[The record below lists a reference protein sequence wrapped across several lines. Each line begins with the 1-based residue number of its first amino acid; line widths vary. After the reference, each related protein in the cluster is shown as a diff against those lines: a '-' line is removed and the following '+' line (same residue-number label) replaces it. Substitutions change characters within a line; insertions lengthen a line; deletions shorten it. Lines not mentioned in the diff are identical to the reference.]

1 MWQRVA
7 GNAGNGC
14 CGGRAVSVP
23 HLFGELLLVHTGG
36 SVEPFGS
43 KLPPLDM
50 AATHIIII
58 GRQTVFWKRFCGL
71 LA

>member
-1 MWQRVA
+1 MA

-50 AATHIIII
+50 AATHIIFADARLYF
-58 GRQTVFWKRFCGL
+58 GNDFVDCWHDKK
-71 LA
+71 